1 MTALGHHMEPRFR
14 LMLRDTDFTSSHQF
28 ITFLMTIVVGVKTVN
43 SALKLCTYLCLKS
56 LFLQQGTEGAGKRG
70 KESEQSHSEID
81 KGYFNLVSE
90 LFLKVLHTHIYAV
103 YMCVY
108 LT

>member
-1 MTALGHHMEPRFR
+1 MYYISNDNCCGC
-14 LMLRDTDFTSSHQF
+14 
-28 ITFLMTIVVGVKTVN
+28 KTVN

-90 LFLKVLHTHIYAV
+90 LFRKVLHTHTHIYV
-103 YMCVY
+103 YVY